1 MAQRRKVS
9 AGVAAGNTCM
19 WAKQPCRAAAAGSML
34 LDADLLSPA
43 KVKFG
48 HKLRFLRDFWPKKL
62 SSIRGIGS
70 FWPIGVNDDSFLPSV
85 SVAPVE

>member
-1 MAQRRKVS
+1 MAERRKVS

-34 LDADLLSPA
+34 LDADLLSPE

-48 HKLRFLRDFWPKKL
+48 TSFVFLRDFDQN
-62 SSIRGIGS
+62 SS
-70 FWPIGVNDDSFLPSV
+70 
-85 SVAPVE
+85 APFEE

>member
-1 MAQRRKVS
+1 MAERRKVS
-9 AGVAAGNTCM
+9 AGVAAGNTYM

-48 HKLRFLRDFWPKKL
+48 HK
-62 SSIRGIGS
+62 S
-70 FWPIGVNDDSFLPSV
+70 FVF
-85 SVAPVE
+85 

>member
-1 MAQRRKVS
+1 MAERRKVS

-34 LDADLLSPA
+34 LDADLLSPE

-48 HKLRFLRDFWPKKL
+48 HKLRFFERF
-62 SSIRGIGS
+62 
-70 FWPIGVNDDSFLPSV
+70 
-85 SVAPVE
+85 

>member
-1 MAQRRKVS
+1 MAERRKVR

-34 LDADLLSPA
+34 LDAGLLSPA

-48 HKLRFLRDFWPKKL
+48 HKLRFFSFERFLAKKAQL
-62 SSIRGIGS
+62 HSRNR
-70 FWPIGVNDDSFLPSV
+70 VVLANR
-85 SVAPVE
+85 A

>member
-1 MAQRRKVS
+1 MYYVVEAS
-9 AGVAAGNTCM
+9 AGVAAGNTYM

-48 HKLRFLRDFWPKKL
+48 HKSFVFLEIVAKKAQL
-62 SSIRGIGS
+62 HRGIAS
-70 FWPIGVNDDSFLPSV
+70 FWPIGH
-85 SVAPVE
+85 

>member
-48 HKLRFLRDFWPKKL
+48 HKSFVFLEIFGQK
-62 SSIRGIGS
+62 SS
-70 FWPIGVNDDSFLPSV
+70 
-85 SVAPVE
+85 APFEE

>member
-1 MAQRRKVS
+1 MAGRRKVS

-48 HKLRFLRDFWPKKL
+48 HKSFVFL
-62 SSIRGIGS
+62 
-70 FWPIGVNDDSFLPSV
+70 
-85 SVAPVE
+85 